1 MAAELPFRK
10 GETVRLLRS
19 GETLTVESCYRDEAG
34 AIHVITNNPWGTA
47 QWFECLSTAVG
58 KP

>member
-1 MAAELPFRK
+1 
-10 GETVRLLRS
+10 
-19 GETLTVESCYRDEAG
+19 VESCYRDEAG